1 MQDFEH
7 PPFRL
12 YFFAENCVSGE
23 SSTPQFAPLKAS
35 LNRGK
40 FLALFELSEMLT
52 FRVFI
57 EDCVSGESPAFLF
70 FKKDFNKF
78 YSNII
83 ILKGDKM
90 KYNNLKNI
98 LFVCKYN
105 AFRSRFAES
114 YFNKLNKNKSI
125 KAISRG
131 FIMNASSDS
140 VQKRI
145 AKKFNGN
152 ILGEPKPIKLNEI
165 IEADLIIVVANDVP
179 KIMFNYALKPISKKV
194 VVWRIKDEQNKNEK
208 NIIKIVKKIQKKVER
223 LIKKLEKELK

>member
-1 MQDFEH
+1 
-7 PPFRL
+7 
-12 YFFAENCVSGE
+12 
-23 SSTPQFAPLKAS
+23 
-35 LNRGK
+35 
-40 FLALFELSEMLT
+40 
-52 FRVFI
+52 
-57 EDCVSGESPAFLF
+57 
-70 FKKDFNKF
+70 
-78 YSNII
+78 
-83 ILKGDKM
+83 
-90 KYNNLKNI
+90 
-98 LFVCKYN
+98 
-105 AFRSRFAES
+105 
-114 YFNKLNKNKSI
+114 
-125 KAISRG
+125 
-131 FIMNASSDS
+131 MNASSDS